1 MQPPGLRL
9 SPGSR
14 GRSQKIGLVPGP
26 AQNSGVQLSCIIGE
40 VRCFEIDPV
49 RAATEKHPMKTG
61 IIGLPQVGKTS
72 LFKILT
78 KAKLEDRGYSNP
90 REAHIGVARVPD
102 QRLDKLSALYSPR
115 KTTYATVDYVDVA
128 AIGQEA
134 LKETAFLA
142 SLRQVDALIH
152 VLRAFDDDS
161 IPHVGPID
169 PLRDVKSVEF
179 DLMVSDLTQVEKRL
193 ERVEKDLKKGRT
205 GELEREKDLLIRSK
219 AALEQEQPLRELE
232 MTPEEKKLI
241 KGFMFLSQKPVLY
254 VVNIGE
260 STRLGA
266 DLDQAVSRFKLE
278 EPAGRPNAGATA
290 ICGKVEAELAEMD
303 EAEAAEFLSSYGLK
317 DSGLTRLI
325 RKSYELL
332 GLISFFTAGEDECRA
347 WTVPAGSKAPQA
359 AGAIHSDLEH
369 HFIRAETIRWD
380 TLLTAGSEAAA
391 RAQGTLRLEGKEYV
405 VQDGDVLHIR
415 HSG

>member
-1 MQPPGLRL
+1 
-9 SPGSR
+9 
-14 GRSQKIGLVPGP
+14 
-26 AQNSGVQLSCIIGE
+26 
-40 VRCFEIDPV
+40 
-49 RAATEKHPMKTG
+49 MKTG

-78 KAKLEDRGYSNP
+78 RVNVEDRGYS

-102 QRLDKLSALYSPR
+102 ERLDKLSELYSPK
-115 KTTYATVDYVDVA
+115 KTTYASVEYVDVA

-134 LKETAFLA
+134 LKETAFLT
-142 SLRQVDALIH
+142 SLRNVDALIH
-152 VLRAFDDDS
+152 VLRAFEDDS
-161 IPHVGPID
+161 IPHVGAID
-169 PLRDVKSVEF
+169 PLRDVKNVEF
-179 DLMVSDLTQVEKRL
+179 DLMISDLTQVEKRL

-205 GELEREKDLLIRSK
+205 GELEREQALLLRSK
-219 AALEQEQPLRELE
+219 EALEKEQPLRELE
-232 MTPEEKKLI
+232 MTSEEKKLI

-254 VVNIGE
+254 ALNIGE
-260 STRLGA
+260 STELGR
-266 DLDQAVSRFKLE
+266 DLDAAVERFKLVDV
-278 EPAGRPNAGATA
+278 ANRPNAGGTA

-303 EAEAAEFLSSYGLK
+303 EAEAAEFLSSYGLHE
-317 DSGLTRLI
+317 SGLVRLI

-380 TLLTAGSEAAA
+380 SLLAAGSEAAA
-391 RAQGTLRLEGKEYV
+391 RSQGTLRLEGKEYL
-405 VQDGDVLHIR
+405 VQDGDVMHIR